1 MRFFSSSFY
10 QDDQFI
16 VSHLENFFRTTF
28 LHVSLVYHRHDRKEY
43 ANISQAFILKDVAD
57 ESINHASIFR
67 SDRSSFTHWSGSLQP
82 GIYSL
87 IPFSISFWHQRS
99 LLTNIQNTFTL
110 VIHSSVEIEGVL
122 SDEASTYLADSL
134 MSAVIKEEKKS
145 GGEEVN

>member
-67 SDRSSFTHWSGSLQP
+67 S
-82 GIYSL
+82 
-87 IPFSISFWHQRS
+87 
-99 LLTNIQNTFTL
+99 
-110 VIHSSVEIEGVL
+110 EIEVHLPIGVAL
-122 SDEASTYLADSL
+122 YNRVS
-134 MSAVIKEEKKS
+134 IR
-145 GGEEVN
+145 